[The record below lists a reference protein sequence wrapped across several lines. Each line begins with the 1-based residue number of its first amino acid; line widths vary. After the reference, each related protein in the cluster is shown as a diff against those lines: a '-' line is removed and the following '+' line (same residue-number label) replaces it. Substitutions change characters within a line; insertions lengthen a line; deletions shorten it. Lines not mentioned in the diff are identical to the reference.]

1 MMTLPD
7 YEQMASTTR
16 HCPVFAKMVFRPM
29 PRLTIPENLAETLRR
44 DSAPI
49 IITGAGGWLGQAAL
63 DMLVSALGDALP
75 ARLKI
80 FATTPRT
87 ITLRSGHTL
96 QAKPFA
102 ALESETSAPSLI
114 LHFAFL
120 TQGFAH
126 TPDFIATNQKISA
139 TMRGFIARNG
149 ARGLFI
155 PSSGAAYK
163 PENPYGALKR
173 EDEENFS
180 TLAAAQ
186 NFPAAIIRIF
196 NLAGPFINNL
206 PNYALASIILD
217 ILANRP
223 ITLRAAHPVFR
234 SYAHVQDV
242 LNIALAIILNRLD
255 VGIFDTAGDPPL
267 EIGDLAT
274 RISTIL
280 TGKILPI
287 HRPASA
293 NSPPDRYLGDLAA
306 YAYAAAR
313 AGIQPKTLDQQ
324 IIDTARFIESLPAK
338 PLTPDT

>member
-1 MMTLPD
+1 M
-7 YEQMASTTR
+7 
-16 HCPVFAKMVFRPM
+16 
-29 PRLTIPENLAETLRR
+29 RLAIPKTLAETLRR
-44 DSAPI
+44 ESAPI

-63 DMLVSALGDALP
+63 DMFCSALGNALP

-80 FATTPRT
+80 FATNPRT

-96 QAKPFA
+96 QTKPFA
-102 ALESETSAPSLI
+102 ALESEKSAPSLI

-126 TPDFIATNQKISA
+126 TPDFCAANQKISA

-163 PENPYGALKR
+163 PDHLYGALKR
-173 EDEENFS
+173 EDEKSFGE
-180 TLAAAQ
+180 LARDQ
-186 NFPAAIIRIF
+186 DFPAAIIRIF

-206 PNYALASIILD
+206 SNYALASIILD
-217 ILANRP
+217 VLAGRP
-223 ITLRAAHPVFR
+223 ITLRAARPVFR

-242 LNIALAIILNRLD
+242 LNIALAIMLNRLD
-255 VGIFDTAGDPPL
+255 FGIFDTAGDPEL
-267 EIGDLAT
+267 EISELAVRAQNLLAAET
-274 RISTIL
+274 
-280 TGKILPI
+280 LPI
-287 HRPASA
+287 IRPEWRDG
-293 NSPPDRYLGDLAA
+293 PPDRYLGDLAA
-306 YAYAAAR
+306 YAAAATR

-338 PLTPDT
+338 PLTPDS